1 MYQIENE
8 TLLLKVTS
16 LGAEMKSLVNKK
28 TGQEYLWHADA
39 AYWGRTAPILFPL
52 VGNYKNKK
60 STFEGETYTMSQHG
74 FARDMEFDFISQTEQ
89 EIWFALTSS
98 EETLQTYPFHF
109 CLAVGYR
116 LKGRSVEVIWKVENT
131 DKKVMYFSIGG
142 HPAFNCPI
150 RADENQ
156 TAYKIAFDREESIV
170 CSVIGEDGLLSDEKE
185 EWKLSDGKL
194 DITEHMFDQDALII
208 ENHQAQ
214 KVALVTPSKEEYL
227 TVEFDAPLFG
237 IWSPKGKHAPFIC
250 IEPWYGRCDR
260 SEFSGN
266 LEEREWA
273 NELEPGKE
281 FEAGYTITINQPLH
295 TFLAKV

>member
-1 MYQIENE
+1 M
-8 TLLLKVTS
+8 
-16 LGAEMKSLVNKK
+16 
-28 TGQEYLWHADA
+28 
-39 AYWGRTAPILFPL
+39 
-52 VGNYKNKK
+52 
-60 STFEGETYTMSQHG
+60 
-74 FARDMEFDFISQTEQ
+74 
-89 EIWFALTSS
+89 
-98 EETLQTYPFHF
+98 
-109 CLAVGYR
+109 
-116 LKGRSVEVIWKVENT
+116 
-131 DKKVMYFSIGG
+131 
-142 HPAFNCPI
+142 
-150 RADENQ
+150 
-156 TAYKIAFDREESIV
+156 
-170 CSVIGEDGLLSDEKE
+170 SDEKE

-260 SEFSGN
+260 SDFSGN
-266 LEEREWA
+266 LEEREWG

-295 TFLAKV
+295 TFLAEV